1 MFPGLIGTESRS
13 AANQEGGGRFA
24 PGSAM
29 DKRRMSYFFALLG
42 TLILLIVLL
51 FAQGTARHNGGITLP
66 DPDSL
71 PSPGLSQPGKEELAL
86 VEIRPDTVQ
95 RAVASMDRA
104 QAYTMTIRVE
114 TLWSGGS
121 GTADLTA
128 YVRDQVTRVD
138 TLQLDGALRHTLTDG
153 ENVYVWYDG
162 ESGYSVYAAGGP
174 DADRELRI
182 PTYEDLTALE
192 PENILEANYQN
203 LRDLFYCIYAE
214 AQEGA
219 YLARYWIDVESGL
232 LIAAQRV
239 SEGEPVYQMTVQALD
254 TAVPEES
261 LFQLPDGTSLLPEG
275 GD

>member
-1 MFPGLIGTESRS
+1 
-13 AANQEGGGRFA
+13 
-24 PGSAM
+24 
-29 DKRRMSYFFALLG
+29 MSYFFALLG

-66 DPDSL
+66 DPDTL
-71 PSPGLSQPGKEELAL
+71 LSPDLSQPGEEQLAL

-95 RAVASMDRA
+95 RAVASMGRV

-121 GTADLTA
+121 GAADLTA
-128 YVRDQVTRVD
+128 YVRDGLTRVD
-138 TLQLDGALRHTLTDG
+138 TLQLDGAVRHTLTDG
-153 ENVYVWYDG
+153 ETTYVWYDS
-162 ESGYSVYAAGGP
+162 ETRYDAYAAGETE
-174 DADRELRI
+174 ADRALRV
-182 PTYEDLTALE
+182 PTYEDLTALD
-192 PENILEANYQN
+192 PESILEANYQN

-214 AQEGA
+214 AREGD

-239 SEGEPVYQMTVQALD
+239 FEGEPVYQMTVQALD
-254 TAVPEES
+254 TTPPEEN
-261 LFQLPDGTSLLPEG
+261 LFRLPDGTGLLPES